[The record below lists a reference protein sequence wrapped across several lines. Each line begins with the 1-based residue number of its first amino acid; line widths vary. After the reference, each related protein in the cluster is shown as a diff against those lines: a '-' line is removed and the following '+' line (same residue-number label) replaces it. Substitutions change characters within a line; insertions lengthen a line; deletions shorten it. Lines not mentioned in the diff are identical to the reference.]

1 MTSVDSGVA
10 QSPRKWLYRVV
21 TLLLLLVPTGLAVV
35 FFRELWWNIRV
46 AVLVFL
52 GVAVFGVFLAGMV
65 FSYEFGERLGRW
77 LGRSAGWNEDNL
89 EDVFSGLVLVIYL
102 VLSAVLL
109 FTTSVPTMFWLRE
122 ALAR

>member
-35 FFRELWWNIRV
+35 FFRELWWNVRV

-65 FSYEFGERLGRW
+65 FSYEFGERLGR
-77 LGRSAGWNEDNL
+77 SAGWNEDNL

-102 VLSAVLL
+102 VLSALLL

>member
-1 MTSVDSGVA
+1 MNTMVSGVEH
-10 QSPRKWLYRVV
+10 PRRKWFFRVLTV
-21 TLLLLLVPTGLAVV
+21 LLLMVPTGLAAV

-52 GVAVFGVFLAGMV
+52 GVAVFGVFMAGIY
-65 FSYEFGERLGRW
+65 FSYELGERLGRW

-89 EDVFSGLVLVIYL
+89 EDVFSGLVFVIYL
-102 VLSAVLL
+102 VLSALLL

>member
-1 MTSVDSGVA
+1 M
-10 QSPRKWLYRVV
+10 
-21 TLLLLLVPTGLAVV
+21 
-35 FFRELWWNIRV
+35 

-102 VLSAVLL
+102 VLSALLL

>member
-1 MTSVDSGVA
+1 MASIDSGVV

-21 TLLLLLVPTGLAVV
+21 TLLLLVVPTSLAVV
-35 FFRELWWNIRV
+35 FFHELWWNIRV

-52 GVAVFGVFLAGMV
+52 GVAVFGVFIAGIY

-89 EDVFSGLVLVIYL
+89 EEVFSGLTLILYI
-102 VLSAVLL
+102 VLSALLL

-122 ALAR
+122 ALAQ

>member
-46 AVLVFL
+46 AVLLLSPAVMILLYVDPVCFDEDSFDKDSLLNVFDPDR
-52 GVAVFGVFLAGMV
+52 FLEV
-65 FSYEFGERLGRW
+65 PYRL
-77 LGRSAGWNEDNL
+77 
-89 EDVFSGLVLVIYL
+89 
-102 VLSAVLL
+102 
-109 FTTSVPTMFWLRE
+109 SVH
-122 ALAR
+122 

>member
-1 MTSVDSGVA
+1 MCFWV
-10 QSPRKWLYRVV
+10 WLSLVFF
-21 TLLLLLVPTGLAVV
+21 LLVW
-35 FFRELWWNIRV
+35 F
-46 AVLVFL
+46 
-52 GVAVFGVFLAGMV
+52 

-102 VLSAVLL
+102 VLSALLL